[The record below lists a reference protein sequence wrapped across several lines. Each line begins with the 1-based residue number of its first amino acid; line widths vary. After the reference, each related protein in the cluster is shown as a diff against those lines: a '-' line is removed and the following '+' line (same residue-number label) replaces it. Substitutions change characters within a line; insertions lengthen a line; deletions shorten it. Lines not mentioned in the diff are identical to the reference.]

1 MPQKSIYLAAGTFA
15 VGAVLGLC
23 WPNSSSD
30 GERPSPGNA
39 NLLTGKASLTN
50 PEITVPATEESSS
63 EDRDA
68 DFAERLKGVTET
80 PNALKRSR
88 AIAAIAD
95 GLDLREVRE
104 ALETIDRLHIVE
116 SKAIRLQLFSRWAE
130 LDPGAAF
137 AHAREKKDD
146 DAIGSIM
153 KVWASN
159 DLALAQAEIAK
170 MPESVARRS
179 AVAGVIEGLS
189 EVDPK
194 RAFELAQKSDTFENA
209 TDKIFQNWVEKDP
222 QEAASHVD
230 KLGPKFDRRSAIY
243 IITTKWADMDLQSAL
258 RWAESLPEN
267 DAKVNF
273 STGYRTPVSFVVGN
287 WIDRDPAAAM
297 RWLEERPVDSRT
309 AGLLTAVSAE
319 IAETIHD
326 PILSGTVALMLPP
339 GAERDNALNTLT
351 YWWRSSDFEGALD
364 WAEQQGGPVKAKMFP
379 LLALNLGNQE
389 PEARARYAARLG
401 DAVSPGT
408 DVAAWAS
415 EDPAAA
421 AESLRNQPPDA
432 DRLVAVAGAWL
443 LRDPNAASEWIN
455 TIASGEPRDKA
466 LSELVGQLAGAGPE
480 LAIEWSAKIS
490 DEKKRHKA
498 YEKTLWRWL
507 RADSAAAREWLS
519 TAPVPED
526 LKAKWLKDSAE

>member
-15 VGAVLGLC
+15 VGSMLGWW
-23 WPNSSSD
+23 WPDSASVKAAKVVV
-30 GERPSPGNA
+30 PSGPRELA
-39 NLLTGKASLTN
+39 DNLAGGAR
-50 PEITVPATEESSS
+50 
-63 EDRDA
+63 RDA
-68 DFAERLKGVTET
+68 PNDEVRDGQSADFSERLKGVMKT

-88 AIAAIAD
+88 AVAAIAD
-95 GLDLREVRE
+95 GLDLLEVRE
-104 ALETIDRLHIVE
+104 ALEAIDRLHIVE

-130 LDPGAAF
+130 LDPAAAF

-146 DAIGSIM
+146 DAIGPIM

-159 DLALAQAEIAK
+159 DLASAQEAISK

-189 EVDPK
+189 EIDPK
-194 RAFELAQKSDTFENA
+194 QAFELAQKSDTFENA

-222 QEAASHVD
+222 QEAAAHVAQ
-230 KLGPKFDRRSAIY
+230 LGPKFDRRSAIY
-243 IITTKWADMDLQSAL
+243 IITTRWADTDLQSAL
-258 RWAESLPEN
+258 QWAESLPEN

-273 STGYRTPVSFVVGN
+273 STGYRTPTSFVVSN
-287 WIDRDPAAAM
+287 WIDRDAAGAM

-319 IAETIHD
+319 IAETIND
-326 PILSGTVALMLPP
+326 PILSAKVALMLPP
-339 GAERDNALNTLT
+339 GAERNNALNTLT

-364 WAEQQGGPVKAKMFP
+364 WAEQQGGDVKAAMFP
-379 LLALNLGNQE
+379 FLGLNLGNQE
-389 PEARARYAARLG
+389 PEARVRYAARLG

-443 LRDPNAASEWIN
+443 LRDPYAASEWIN
-455 TIASGEPRDKA
+455 TIENGEPKDKA

-490 DEKKRHKA
+490 DEQKRHKA

-526 LKAKWLKDSAE
+526 LKVKWLKDSAQ